1 MRRHANRAGPL
12 LRWIHESNRLS
23 GRREIAKAY
32 PCDRDRAIVRPVL
45 RSFWQPRFVE
55 DGQRRSKWPDRPP
68 RVCVCMGKLST
79 RRTSTFAGSLR
90 VANIDG
96 LLRRPRT
103 SHEEST
109 RQQVWCMPSA
119 QRQAVPSCDS
129 KTLWAVRQQMPSS
142 PLLQIY
148 STQYPPHPC
157 LPVVLRAL
165 LIAFDYKNL

>member
-45 RSFWQPRFVE
+45 RSFWQPRLVE
-55 DGQRRSKWPDRPP
+55 DGQRRLKWPDRPP
-68 RVCVCMGKLST
+68 SVCVCMGKLST

-109 RQQVWCMPSA
+109 RRQVWCMPSA
-119 QRQAVPSCDS
+119 RQQAVPSCGG
-129 KTLWAVRQQMPSS
+129 KTLWPMRQHMPFS
-142 PLLQIY
+142 PWHQIC
-148 STQYPPHPC
+148 SPQHTPHLC
-157 LPVVLRAL
+157 LPVHPPC
-165 LIAFDYKNL
+165 IADPFDNKIL